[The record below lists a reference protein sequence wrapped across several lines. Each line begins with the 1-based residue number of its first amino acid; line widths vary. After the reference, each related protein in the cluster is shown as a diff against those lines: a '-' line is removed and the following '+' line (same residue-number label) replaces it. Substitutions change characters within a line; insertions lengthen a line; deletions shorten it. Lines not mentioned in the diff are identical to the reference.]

1 MRIICQ
7 FINIL
12 GIVSH
17 TKICPQYIV
26 KCKKWSRESRR
37 TWNILC
43 EPCLIYSRD
52 WQKATQVLTNLAEM
66 WKCGGHTI
74 ARGWSQSKETWL
86 RHNNEAIQRCHKGGG
101 FFPDYLY
108 PLPIPQHPL
117 YLKWIRSW
125 EKEFRF
131 QYKYIQNCRKFVQS
145 DFWPPYVIIPNYKYQ
160 KVKTQVWNIAK
171 STMYLA
177 MTALTK

>member
-74 ARGWSQSKETWL
+74 ARGWSHSKETWL

-160 KVKTQVWNIAK
+160 KVKTQVWNIA
-171 STMYLA
+171 
-177 MTALTK
+177 